1 MLRLVVASGKHA
13 GRTIPFKDGR
23 LLVGRG
29 AECGAVLGSPDVSRK
44 HCVFAEEK
52 GGLIVEDLHSRN
64 GTYVNG
70 ERIGL
75 RTELKE
81 GDVVRIGVLNFV
93 VSRDGPDKK
102 ELSDWVKDENNDSA
116 TAPQSSSTTLEDVM
130 DSRIH
135 PGTIDKPKQSSSKD
149 AADAALRKFFG
160 RG

>member
-1 MLRLVVASGKHA
+1 MLRLVVASGRQA
-13 GRTIPFKDGR
+13 GRNILLKDGR
-23 LLVGRG
+23 LLVGRS
-29 AECGAVLGSPDVSRK
+29 AECGAVLASPDVSRK

-81 GDVVRIGVLNFV
+81 GDFVRIGPLHLV
-93 VSRDGPDKK
+93 VSGDGPDKK
-102 ELSDWVKDENNDSA
+102 ELSDWVKDEDNDSA
-116 TAPQSSSTTLEDVM
+116 TAPQSSSTTQD
-130 DSRIH
+130 
-135 PGTIDKPKQSSSKD
+135 TDKPKRSNPQD
-149 AADAALRKFFG
+149 AADVAIRKFFG